1 MWYNDI
7 RFVGCYQV
15 LVKKKGQNE
24 EKKIFHDLEIYI

>member
-15 LVKKKGQNE
+15 LVKKSQNE